1 MRIIISAIVIIILI
15 FFLLLLLRSNY
26 ITETFVVTKDL
37 PEFKDYLNDKVTA
50 KDLEDVINYRSRVS
64 DKYDTIDDPIS
75 DNLIP
80 YNPDDKVKSND
91 YEIIDIF
98 KHILERPPTVNE
110 MNKFSYFPNDKIKE
124 YLFNSFEY
132 DKLIKTQNN
141 NVNNG
146 IEGAIARKNIIN
158 RITAIYST
166 IYTDDLNV
174 NMMLPL
180 RDCFI
185 HLQMNEFLFTAML
198 ESYNYKKFEVDVLST
213 YVLTKKILLQ
223 LFNKHFNVLELKLLA
238 QDKINNIKNQN
249 SKFLKE
255 IDTIKKDLLSFSST
269 SGTQNIIG
277 TIKINFPSVYN
288 ELIKATLKD
297 GDNASNFDLT
307 KLASYITKIEKY
319 QNIMD
324 NGNKEYD
331 NEEAIITARSATYY
345 DDTIDLTASSLPAP
359 VPLVPIPPPT
369 DITPPSVPA
378 APSVPPPADI
388 TLTAPAAPA
397 APATPATPATP
408 AVSSGSNVIIENLE
422 VNRSIK
428 KKLENLPDN
437 AEIYTRVYDPLP
449 RNNTFVLF
457 QDKNKKYVYLPKGY
471 KTPICNGLGTP
482 QLTQPVFTNSKLL
495 FQGTDLD
502 TAFKDTQVGSIMP
515 KFFYQE
521 YNDVKI
527 N

>member
-1 MRIIISAIVIIILI
+1 
-15 FFLLLLLRSNY
+15 
-26 ITETFVVTKDL
+26 
-37 PEFKDYLNDKVTA
+37 
-50 KDLEDVINYRSRVS
+50 
-64 DKYDTIDDPIS
+64 
-75 DNLIP
+75 
-80 YNPDDKVKSND
+80 
-91 YEIIDIF
+91 
-98 KHILERPPTVNE
+98 
-110 MNKFSYFPNDKIKE
+110 
-124 YLFNSFEY
+124 
-132 DKLIKTQNN
+132 
-141 NVNNG
+141 
-146 IEGAIARKNIIN
+146 
-158 RITAIYST
+158 
-166 IYTDDLNV
+166 
-174 NMMLPL
+174 
-180 RDCFI
+180 
-185 HLQMNEFLFTAML
+185 ML

-369 DITPPSVPA
+369 DITPPSVP
-378 APSVPPPADI
+378 SVPAATPATDI
-388 TLTAPAAPA
+388 TLTAPAV
-397 APATPATPATP
+397 PATP

-457 QDKNKKYVYLPKGY
+457 QDKNKK
-471 KTPICNGLGTP
+471 
-482 QLTQPVFTNSKLL
+482 
-495 FQGTDLD
+495 
-502 TAFKDTQVGSIMP
+502 
-515 KFFYQE
+515 
-521 YNDVKI
+521 
-527 N
+527 